1 MSDPSIHPGPGG
13 RAQSSA
19 ARLATSGE
27 AFERGEAVDTCAQAT
42 VQHRRSLGDRLLSQ
56 IDESK
61 PTANGSGSGRIIGT
75 SGATR
80 ATWLVPQA
88 DTFIVHQ
95 LAPESQALRSSPWS
109 GQCDN
114 LGAGEVTVLDLED
127 TEGPMRLP
135 PFVGG

>member
-1 MSDPSIHPGPGG
+1 MHPSPVHVHK
-13 RAQSSA
+13 AA
-19 ARLATSGE
+19 ARLATSAE
-27 AFERGEAVDTCAQAT
+27 TCERGEAVDTYAQAI
-42 VQHRRSLGDRLLSQ
+42 VQRRRSLGDRLMSQ

-61 PTANGSGSGRIIGT
+61 PAANGSGSGRIIGT
-75 SGATR
+75 SGATKR
-80 ATWLVPQA
+80 PGSCRKPTLLSCISWQ
-88 DTFIVHQ
+88 
-95 LAPESQALRSSPWS
+95 QALRSSPWS

>member
-1 MSDPSIHPGPGG
+1 MHPSPGG
-13 RAQSSA
+13 RAQSPA
-19 ARLATSGE
+19 ARLATSAE
-27 AFERGEAVDTCAQAT
+27 TCERGEAVDTYAQAI
-42 VQHRRSLGDRLLSQ
+42 VQCRRSLATDSCPKSMSPSLRRMVL
-56 IDESK
+56 E
-61 PTANGSGSGRIIGT
+61 AAGSSEHPVQRE
-75 SGATR
+75 

-95 LAPESQALRSSPWS
+95 LAALESQALRSSPWS

-127 TEGPMRLP
+127 TEGAMRLP

>member
-1 MSDPSIHPGPGG
+1 MSPSLRRMVLEAAGSSEHPV
-13 RAQSSA
+13 
-19 ARLATSGE
+19 
-27 AFERGEAVDTCAQAT
+27 ERE
-42 VQHRRSLGDRLLSQ
+42 
-56 IDESK
+56 
-61 PTANGSGSGRIIGT
+61 
-75 SGATR
+75 
-80 ATWLVPQA
+80 ATWLVPQT

-95 LAPESQALRSSPWS
+95 LALESQALRSSPWS

>member
-1 MSDPSIHPGPGG
+1 MPEES
-13 RAQSSA
+13 
-19 ARLATSGE
+19 
-27 AFERGEAVDTCAQAT
+27 C
-42 VQHRRSLGDRLLSQ
+42 DRLLSQ

-61 PTANGSGSGRIIGT
+61 PAAMVLEAAGSSEHPVQRE
-75 SGATR
+75 

-95 LAPESQALRSSPWS
+95 LAALESQALRSSPWS

-127 TEGPMRLP
+127 TEGAMRLP